1 MGKYTNAWFY
11 KKDNHDCA
19 NDGTCGQA
27 ITDFRIGDSD
37 IFFYDSNGTVI
48 AQIPKLP
55 NGNSITYRN
64 NLYKTAQSKNFSEN
78 TKYVVLQDVLPNQF
92 NFEYGK
98 LNCVIH
104 YDNVSQQEQEQMK
117 LDIQNAYEAYK
128 AKFCMDSDTQVTVH
142 TYVFNNRDDYRGY
155 GTLVP
160 KFSWSQSSF
169 NISGGMTNGESV
181 LLYKDVYTDNVLAH
195 EFGHVFQMRLSEA
208 KVEELDRINNQLM
221 ANAIGL
227 EVEEKNYKAICK
239 QMGVDE
245 YEDRGWMFKFK
256 YKGTTGSIYRKDLS
270 EAEKFQIIQRVKN
283 SGLDE
288 YEDRGSMFKFKYKD
302 TTSSI
307 YLKDL
312 SEAEKFQ
319 IIQRVKNSGLDE
331 YEDRGWIFSFKYKG
345 TTYNVRYKDFS
356 EDEKFKAIQ
365 NVKNIHELVDEYKDH
380 GWIFSF
386 KYKGTTYNVRCK
398 DFSEEEKFQF
408 IKDIKNSHESLV
420 SECDGLGNENT
431 VLSIHVDE
439 NKEISQMYFQNSDK
453 NIFKQLD
460 KTLISR
466 SKPEQDVDDTD
477 KEPEPE
483 SGKEPKEDISRSKPE
498 QDVEKSN
505 EVEQSNVEEEKSSQQ
520 DTQQPSNFLSNIF
533 STIKFVIGSISSLFS
548 WLFGSKEE
556 EQSDDNLSLLKPD
569 VDELGHDVRDHLSD
583 YYHSPDEFM

>member
-11 KKDNHDCA
+11 KKTDPNHHDCA
-19 NDGTCGQA
+19 NDGTCGQS
-27 ITDFRIGDSD
+27 IKDFRIGDSD
-37 IFFYDSNGTVI
+37 IFFYDSNGTAI

-64 NLYKTAQSKNFSEN
+64 NLYKIAQSKNFGEN
-78 TKYVVLQDVLPNQF
+78 TKYVGLQDVLPNQF

-104 YDNVSQQEQEQMK
+104 YDNVSQREQDQIK

-142 TYVFNNRDDYRGY
+142 TYVFNNKYDYKGY

-160 KFSWSQSSF
+160 GFSWNQSSL

-181 LLYKDVYTDNVLAH
+181 LLYKNAYTDNVLAH
-195 EFGHVFQMRLSEA
+195 EFGHVFQFKFSPT
-208 KVEELDRINNQLM
+208 KVRELDYKNSQLM

-245 YEDRGWMFKFK
+245 YKDRGWMFQFK
-256 YKGTTGSIYRKDLS
+256 YKDTTGSIYRKDLS

-288 YEDRGSMFKFKYKD
+288 YEDRGS
-302 TTSSI
+302 
-307 YLKDL
+307 
-312 SEAEKFQ
+312 
-319 IIQRVKNSGLDE
+319 
-331 YEDRGWIFSFKYKG
+331 IFSFKY
-345 TTYNVRYKDFS
+345 
-356 EDEKFKAIQ
+356 
-365 NVKNIHELVDEYKDH
+365 
-380 GWIFSF
+380 
-386 KYKGTTYNVRCK
+386 
-398 DFSEEEKFQF
+398 
-408 IKDIKNSHESLV
+408 IKNSHESLV
-420 SECDGLGNENT
+420 SECDGLGNDNT
-431 VLSIHVDE
+431 TLVIYIDE
-439 NKEISQMYFQNSDK
+439 NKEISRMYFQNSDK

-460 KTLISR
+460 KTF
-466 SKPEQDVDDTD
+466 
-477 KEPEPE
+477 
-483 SGKEPKEDISRSKPE
+483 ISRSKPE

-533 STIKFVIGSISSLFS
+533 SAIKSIIDSISSLFS
-548 WLFGSKEE
+548 WLFGSKEKE
-556 EQSDDNLSLLKPD
+556 SNQQSDDNPSLFKLDANELDHEVKPD
-569 VDELGHDVRDHLSD
+569 ANELGHDVRDHLSD
-583 YYHSPDEFM
+583 NYNHYNSSDGLM

>member
-1 MGKYTNAWFY
+1 M
-11 KKDNHDCA
+11 
-19 NDGTCGQA
+19 
-27 ITDFRIGDSD
+27 
-37 IFFYDSNGTVI
+37 
-48 AQIPKLP
+48 
-55 NGNSITYRN
+55 
-64 NLYKTAQSKNFSEN
+64 
-78 TKYVVLQDVLPNQF
+78 
-92 NFEYGK
+92 
-98 LNCVIH
+98 NCVIH
-104 YDNVSQQEQEQMK
+104 YDNVSQREQDQIK

-142 TYVFNNRDDYRGY
+142 TYVFNNKYDYKGY

-160 KFSWSQSSF
+160 GFSWNQSSL

-181 LLYKDVYTDNVLAH
+181 LLYKNAYTDNVLAH
-195 EFGHVFQMRLSEA
+195 EFGHVFQFKFSPT
-208 KVEELDRINNQLM
+208 KVRELDYKNSQLM

-245 YEDRGWMFKFK
+245 YKDRGWMFQFK
-256 YKGTTGSIYRKDLS
+256 YKDTTGSIYRKDLS

-345 TTYNVRYKDFS
+345 TTYNVR
-356 EDEKFKAIQ
+356 
-365 NVKNIHELVDEYKDH
+365 
-380 GWIFSF
+380 
-386 KYKGTTYNVRCK
+386 CK

-420 SECDGLGNENT
+420 SECDGLGNDNT
-431 VLSIHVDE
+431 TLVIYIDE
-439 NKEISQMYFQNSDK
+439 NKEISRMYFQNSDK

-460 KTLISR
+460 KTF
-466 SKPEQDVDDTD
+466 
-477 KEPEPE
+477 
-483 SGKEPKEDISRSKPE
+483 ISRSKPE

-533 STIKFVIGSISSLFS
+533 SAIKSIIDSISSLFS
-548 WLFGSKEE
+548 WLFGSKEKE
-556 EQSDDNLSLLKPD
+556 SNQQSDDNPSLFKLDANELDHEVKPD
-569 VDELGHDVRDHLSD
+569 ANELGHDVRDHLSD
-583 YYHSPDEFM
+583 NYNHYNSSDGLM

>member
-11 KKDNHDCA
+11 KKTDPNHHDCA
-19 NDGTCGQA
+19 NDGTCGQS
-27 ITDFRIGDSD
+27 ITDFRIGNSD
-37 IFFYDSNGTVI
+37 ISFYDNYGRTI

-55 NGNSITYRN
+55 NGNSITYYN
-64 NLYKTAQSKNFSEN
+64 NLYKTAQSKNFGEN
-78 TKYVVLQDVLPNQF
+78 TKYVRLQDVLPNQF

-104 YDNVSQQEQEQMK
+104 YDNVSQREQDQMK

-288 YEDRGSMFKFKYKD
+288 YEDRG
-302 TTSSI
+302 
-307 YLKDL
+307 
-312 SEAEKFQ
+312 
-319 IIQRVKNSGLDE
+319 
-331 YEDRGWIFSFKYKG
+331 WIFSFKYKG

-439 NKEISQMYFQNSDK
+439 NKEISQMYFQNPDK

-498 QDVEKSN
+498 QDVEESN
-505 EVEQSNVEEEKSSQQ
+505 EVEQSNVEEEKSNQQ

-533 STIKFVIGSISSLFS
+533 SAIKSIIDSISSLFL
-548 WLFGSKEE
+548 WLFESKEKEQSDNNSSLLNLSE
-556 EQSDDNLSLLKPD
+556 EQSDDNPSLFKLDANELDHNVKPD
-569 VDELGHDVRDHLSD
+569 ANELGYDVRDHLSD

>member
-11 KKDNHDCA
+11 KKTDPNHHDCA
-19 NDGTCGQA
+19 NDGTCGQS
-27 ITDFRIGDSD
+27 IKDFRIGDSD
-37 IFFYDSNGTVI
+37 IFFYDSNGTAI

-55 NGNSITYRN
+55 NGNSITYYN
-64 NLYKTAQSKNFSEN
+64 NLYKTAQSKNFGEN
-78 TKYVVLQDVLPNQF
+78 TKYVRLQDVLPNQF

-270 EAEKFQIIQRVKN
+270 EGEKFQIIQRVKN

-312 SEAEKFQ
+312 SEGEKFQ

-453 NIFKQLD
+453 NIFKQLGSVD
-460 KTLISR
+460 K
-466 SKPEQDVDDTD
+466 KYE
-477 KEPEPE
+477 E
-483 SGKEPKEDISRSKPE
+483 G
-498 QDVEKSN
+498 EK
-505 EVEQSNVEEEKSSQQ
+505 K
-520 DTQQPSNFLSNIF
+520 
-533 STIKFVIGSISSLFS
+533 
-548 WLFGSKEE
+548 W
-556 EQSDDNLSLLKPD
+556 
-569 VDELGHDVRDHLSD
+569 
-583 YYHSPDEFM
+583 

>member
-302 TTSSI
+302 TISSI

-312 SEAEKFQ
+312 SEAEKF
-319 IIQRVKNSGLDE
+319 
-331 YEDRGWIFSFKYKG
+331 
-345 TTYNVRYKDFS
+345 
-356 EDEKFKAIQ
+356 
-365 NVKNIHELVDEYKDH
+365 
-380 GWIFSF
+380 
-386 KYKGTTYNVRCK
+386 
-398 DFSEEEKFQF
+398 
-408 IKDIKNSHESLV
+408 
-420 SECDGLGNENT
+420 
-431 VLSIHVDE
+431 
-439 NKEISQMYFQNSDK
+439 
-453 NIFKQLD
+453 
-460 KTLISR
+460 
-466 SKPEQDVDDTD
+466 
-477 KEPEPE
+477 
-483 SGKEPKEDISRSKPE
+483 
-498 QDVEKSN
+498 
-505 EVEQSNVEEEKSSQQ
+505 
-520 DTQQPSNFLSNIF
+520 
-533 STIKFVIGSISSLFS
+533 
-548 WLFGSKEE
+548 
-556 EQSDDNLSLLKPD
+556 
-569 VDELGHDVRDHLSD
+569 
-583 YYHSPDEFM
+583 

>member
-78 TKYVVLQDVLPNQF
+78 TKYVGVQDVLPNQF

-160 KFSWSQSSF
+160 GFSRSQSSL
-169 NISGGMTNGESV
+169 NTSGGMTNGESV

-195 EFGHVFQMRLSEA
+195 EFGHVFQFKLSEA

-245 YEDRGWMFKFK
+245 YKDHGSMFQFK
-256 YKGTTGSIYRKDLS
+256 YKDTTGSIYRKDLS
-270 EAEKFQIIQRVKN
+270 EEEKFQIIQRVKN

-302 TTSSI
+302 TTGSI
-307 YLKDL
+307 YRKDL
-312 SEAEKFQ
+312 SEEEKFQ

-331 YEDRGWIFSFKYKG
+331 YEDRGSMFKFKYKD
-345 TTYNVRYKDFS
+345 TTYSIYRKD
-356 EDEKFKAIQ
+356 
-365 NVKNIHELVDEYKDH
+365 L
-380 GWIFSF
+380 
-386 KYKGTTYNVRCK
+386 
-398 DFSEEEKFQF
+398 SEEEKFQF
-408 IKDIKNSHESLV
+408 IQDIKNSHESLV

-431 VLSIHVDE
+431 ALSIYVDE
-439 NKEISQMYFQNSDK
+439 NKEISRMYFHNPDK
-453 NIFKQLD
+453 NMSEWLD

-466 SKPEQDVDDTD
+466 SKSEEDVDDTD
-477 KEPEPE
+477 PKPGKEPEPE

-498 QDVEKSN
+498 QEVEKSN
-505 EVEQSNVEEEKSSQQ
+505 EVEQSNVDVEEEKSNQQ
-520 DTQQPSNFLSNIF
+520 DTQQPSNFLSSIIF
-533 STIKFVIGSISSLFS
+533 PAIKSVIDSISSFFS
-548 WLFGSKEE
+548 WLFESKEEEQSDNNLSLLNLSE

-569 VDELGHDVRDHLSD
+569 VNHDADENYVGNYSD
-583 YYHSPDEFM
+583 YHQHDDLI